1 MAIKYA
7 IANGAFESGSTWND
21 GTLPVQGDTIYAN
34 GKTVSINA
42 DIHLPGST
50 LDNGMCPDTGITGGQ
65 FQYTIKDFSI
75 EANIHCGGGVYCV
88 NYLNTSAVGGVI
100 NITGDLSGDTAPA
113 IHHYNG
119 GILNVNG
126 DILEFGVAWYGNSI
140 TVYVTGNVIVQ
151 NHPAF
156 IRETGSQF
164 ALVNIT
170 GSAIYGGFPGYVR
183 TIITGTGKIKGNYV
197 VDESLNVNGTFII
210 NNGGTLDISESE
222 SNIFPIHG
230 SFNFDNITV
239 VYNYP
244 SETDVRAGI
253 SYGYGK
259 VGQLLPI
266 DGVVVNLTEDQINRA
281 TNCVTNDTLQA
292 TMEDYFGGE

>member
-7 IANGAFESGSTWND
+7 IQNGAFESGSTWND
-21 GTLPVQGDTIYAN
+21 GTVPVPGDTIYAN

-50 LDNGMCPDTGITGGQ
+50 LDNGMCPDTGIISGQ
-65 FQYTIKDFSI
+65 FQYAIKNFSI
-75 EANIHCGGGVYCV
+75 EANIHCGSGLYCV
-88 NYLNTSAVGGVI
+88 NYLNTSVVGGEI
-100 NITGDLSGDTAPA
+100 NITGDLSGDNGTA

-126 DILEFGVAWYGNSI
+126 NVLELGVSWYGNTI
-140 TVYVTGNVIVQ
+140 TVNITGNVIVQ
-151 NHPAF
+151 NRPAF
-156 IRETGSQF
+156 VRETGGF
-164 ALVNIT
+164 FPTVNIT
-170 GSAIYGGFPGYVR
+170 GSAIYGVFPGYVR
-183 TIITGTGKIKGNYV
+183 TIVTGTGKLTGNYV
-197 VDESLNVNGTFII
+197 VDETLSSQGTFII

-222 SNIFPIHG
+222 SNIFPING
-230 SFNFDNITV
+230 SFNFNNIEV
-239 VYNYP
+239 IYNYP
-244 SETDVRAGI
+244 NENDVRAGV
-253 SYGYGK
+253 SYGYGQ